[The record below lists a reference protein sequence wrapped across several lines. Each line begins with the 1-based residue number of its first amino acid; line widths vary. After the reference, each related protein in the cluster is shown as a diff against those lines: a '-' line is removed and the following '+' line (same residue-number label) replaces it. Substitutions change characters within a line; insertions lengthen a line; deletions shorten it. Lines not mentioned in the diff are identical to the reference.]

1 MHSVGRIAYH
11 GLIDNIQVSWV
22 KIGVEGAKQILR
34 AGANDL
40 GGTLM
45 DENISRA
52 AGAQHG
58 QGLLEGDFRA
68 IAEPL
73 GRTIRQRTTSY
84 GEADG
89 APTVIQTATISPDNP
104 TDRKLIPVTALGDQV

>member
-11 GLIDNIQVSWV
+11 GLIDNVQVSWV
-22 KIGVEGAKQILR
+22 KIGIEGAQQILK

-58 QGLLEGDFRA
+58 QGLVEEDFRNLVR
-68 IAEPL
+68 PL

-89 APTVIQTATISPDNP
+89 RPAVIKTATLSADNP
-104 TDRKLIPVTALGDQV
+104 TDKKLIPVTALGDQI

>member
-1 MHSVGRIAYH
+1 MHSVGRIAYRDH
-11 GLIDNIQVSWV
+11 IDNVQVSWV

-58 QGLLEGDFRA
+58 QGLVEQDFRA

-73 GRTIRQRTTSY
+73 GRTVRQRTTSY

-89 APTVIQTATISPDNP
+89 APAVVSTTTMSTDNP
-104 TDRKLIPVTALGDQV
+104 TDRKLIPITALGDRV